1 MLNRLITDFDVEDM
15 LNKIYLL
22 PQTVVNEPY
31 VWSFQYWLLN
41 YVLFTINPRDNEM
54 TTVWAKK
61 CLLDSQ

>member
-31 VWSFQYWLLN
+31 VWSFQY
-41 YVLFTINPRDNEM
+41 
-54 TTVWAKK
+54 
-61 CLLDSQ
+61 